1 MKAGHAKHALTDIHL
16 KYPIGALLAH
26 EQWFCRIS
34 CCRSEA
40 GFVSDVG
47 VRPPPADESH
57 SAGLIKYESGT
68 KSVLNVSM

>member
-1 MKAGHAKHALTDIHL
+1 MNSG
-16 KYPIGALLAH
+16 
-26 EQWFCRIS
+26 S
-34 CCRSEA
+34 VEA

-57 SAGLIKYESGT
+57 SAGLIKCESGT